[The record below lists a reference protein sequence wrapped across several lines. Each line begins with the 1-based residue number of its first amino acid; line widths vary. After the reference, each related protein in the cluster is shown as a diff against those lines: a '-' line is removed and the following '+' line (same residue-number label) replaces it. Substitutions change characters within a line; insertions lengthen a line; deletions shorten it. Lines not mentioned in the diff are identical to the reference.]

1 MMTSSTYN
9 YHTTPIG
16 LWNLNCGTVTSVAF
30 LFMAPW
36 STSHLMPAASRPPSF
51 VWPSTS
57 KTRKI
62 DTTKSNSVK
71 ELLENS
77 FPPSTMQDGIRLSV
91 TPTITPSDRRYHII
105 APRRPPQSKV
115 ASLKSRIRPNRL
127 VLREYP
133 LPSLPRPLRKST
145 RFPSS
150 SYIQINC
157 SLILLFDTFGRLF
170 HF

>member
-1 MMTSSTYN
+1 MESELWDGNFGRISLHGSLEHLPSDASCIKTSL
-9 YHTTPIG
+9 IR
-16 LWNLNCGTVTSVAF
+16 
-30 LFMAPW
+30 MA
-36 STSHLMPAASRPPSF
+36 
-51 VWPSTS
+51 
-57 KTRKI
+57 KYIENKKI